1 MRVPMRLA
9 LVAPLALC
17 LVADYSMA
25 AKPAFLCAADEQVV
39 FGCQLKNK
47 KMASLCA
54 SKVLNASTG
63 YVQYR
68 FGTSKSLELE
78 YPAQRAL
85 PKGHFYISS
94 TAYSGGGA
102 SRVRFK
108 NGDAEYFLFDS
119 TVRTNFKP
127 GEPNNPQFEAG
138 IEVQQKGKPASVRYC
153 VNDASNSSLAYE
165 QFEKEAFV
173 EE

>member
-1 MRVPMRLA
+1 MRLD
-9 LVAPLALC
+9 LFAPLALC
-17 LVADYSMA
+17 LVAEISSA
-25 AKPAFLCAADEQVV
+25 ASPASLCTADEQVV
-39 FGCQLKNK
+39 FACQLKNK

-54 SKVLNASTG
+54 SKVLNASAG

-68 FGTSKSLELE
+68 FGTPKSVELA

-94 TAYSGGGA
+94 TMYSGGGA

-119 TVRTNFKP
+119 TIRTNFKA
-127 GEPNNPQFEAG
+127 GEPNNPAFEAG
-138 IEVQQKGKPASVRYC
+138 IEVKQKGRPASVRYC
-153 VNDASNSSLAYE
+153 VNDASNSSVAYE

-173 EE
+173 DGE